1 MLANLEQLKLSL
13 MLPQFLRG
21 ALETL
26 FNKLISHTA
35 HSETYLRKLDNKTLK
50 VNIQKLDF
58 SLCFI
63 FSAKRLE
70 ILGDYEGETDCSVTL
85 APNLLFKMPKK
96 SELSQ
101 FINDQSIQL
110 QGDLQVLQD
119 FVALLEFVEKD
130 PAEFLSPYVGD
141 VVAQGTINF
150 LNKLKQILQFQLSQ
164 SQQFWGER
172 LTEEWQVLSP
182 RLAMENFYVEVEK
195 LKQDTE
201 KLEQKIQQLS
211 Q

>member
-35 HSETYLRKLDNKTLK
+35 YSETYLRKLDNKTLK

-70 ILGDYEGETDCSVTL
+70 ILGDYEGKTDCSVTL

-172 LTEEWQVLSP
+172 LTEEWQLLSP